1 MSFGQGALTFCLPG
15 TTSCS
20 SYINPLS
27 PNSDQHEFSPNNIH
41 MLPLREIVMRVN
53 KMSIIE
59 KMLIC
64 HQSLSTNSSKKCMK
78 ISMEKLYVDIG
89 A

>member
-27 PNSDQHEFSPNNIH
+27 PNSDQHEFSPNNIS
-41 MLPLREIVMRVN
+41 MLQREIVMRVN
-53 KMSIIE
+53 KMITKE
-59 KMLIC
+59 KML
-64 HQSLSTNSSKKCMK
+64 
-78 ISMEKLYVDIG
+78 
-89 A
+89 